1 MINERGDGPS
11 PSETEHERRLRLVI
25 EATPNAMVMV
35 DRKGAIEL
43 VNSQAESLF
52 GYERDQLL
60 SMVVEDLLPERFRR
74 SHHRDRDDFFAA
86 PARRDMGVG
95 RDLYGLRS
103 DGTEVPI
110 EIGLNP
116 IEIDGESYVLASIID
131 IRARVDAQAAE
142 ENALREHERRLRL
155 VIEAAPNAMVMVDR
169 TGAIELV
176 NSQAESLFGWER
188 DQLLSMVVEDLLPE
202 RFRGSHHRNRDDFF
216 AAPARRD
223 MGVGR
228 DLYGLRSD
236 GTEVPIEIGLNPI
249 EIDGESYVLA
259 SIIDIR
265 GRMDAYAAEQDELR
279 RSMLDSIPFSII
291 ATDPAGQ
298 IVSANAAAERLLGY
312 EASQLIGASL
322 RMIDGERRAEDGDW
336 DEVLNAS
343 VGAEREWTYR
353 RIDGQEVPVSEAITP
368 LHGRDPGS
376 SPAGYLAVSYDIT
389 QRKQAQAEVQ
399 FLENHDPL
407 TKIPTRARLLRHLSD
422 ALVAAE
428 EDGTEV
434 AVLVVDID
442 HLKRINDA
450 LGHHAGDELLVRIA
464 DRLTT
469 WIRAS
474 DMVARLGGDEFAMV
488 LTGLPNADAI
498 TQRVDALLED
508 LLTTVAVGGHQLA
521 VTVSIG
527 GAIYPPGDQDPGE
540 LLKRAD
546 LAMENAKASGRN
558 NFQWFRD
565 DMLNPAED
573 DLAMASALRQ
583 TLRDGGLA
591 VAYQAQVDVRTG
603 RVVGME
609 ALARWTHPEFGVVP
623 PDRFIPVAED
633 GGMIVQLGGWVL
645 RKACRDIAS
654 IQRVLGRPLRVAVN
668 VSPHQFRSA
677 GWLGEI
683 VGALNDA
690 GLEPSQLEL
699 EITESLLMDERLGA
713 TDTLH
718 AIRSLGVTIAV
729 DDFGKGYSSLAYL
742 SRLPIDKIKIDR
754 SFVQELDTEDHAP
767 VIDAI
772 IMMAHALGMTVVAE
786 GVENATHERYLRDRG
801 CDEVQGF
808 YYSRGVPTEDVVR
821 TVQTIGIF

>member
-1 MINERGDGPS
+1 MIDESGDGPT

-25 EATPNAMVMV
+25 EATPNAMVLV
-35 DRKGAIEL
+35 DGKGTIVL
-43 VNSQAESLF
+43 VNSEAETLF

-60 SMVVEDLLPERFRR
+60 TMVVEDLLPERFRDR
-74 SHHRDRDDFFAA
+74 HHANRDDYLNA

-95 RDLYGLRS
+95 RDLFGLRS

-116 IEIDGESYVLASIID
+116 IEIDGETFVLASIID
-131 IRARVDAQAAE
+131 IRARVAAQAAE
-142 ENALREHERRLRL
+142 QNSLREHERRLRL

-176 NSQAESLFGWER
+176 NSQAERLFGYER

-202 RFRGSHHRNRDDFF
+202 RFRGSHHHNRDDFF
-216 AAPARRD
+216 KAPARRD
-223 MGVGR
+223 MGSGR
-228 DLYGLRSD
+228 DLFGLRSD

-249 EIDGESYVLA
+249 EIDGESFVLA

-265 GRMDAYAAEQDELR
+265 GRIDAYAAEQDELR
-279 RSMLDSIPFSII
+279 RSMLDSMPFSIL
-291 ATDPAGQ
+291 ATDPSGR
-298 IVSANAAAERLLGY
+298 IVSVNAAAEQLLGY
-312 EASQLIGASL
+312 EAAELIGSSL
-322 RMIDGERRAEDGDW
+322 GMIDAEPRAEDGDW
-336 DEVLNAS
+336 DRDLSAS
-343 VGAEREWTYR
+343 IGAEREWTYR
-353 RIDGQEVPVSEAITP
+353 RKDGEEIPVSEAVTP
-368 LHGRDPGS
+368 LSGRDAGAS
-376 SPAGYLAVSYDIT
+376 TAGYLAVSYDIT
-389 QRKQAQAEVQ
+389 QRKLAQAEVQ
-399 FLENHDPL
+399 FLETHDPL
-407 TKIPTRARLLRHLSD
+407 TKIPTRARFLRHLSE
-422 ALVAAE
+422 AIATAE
-428 EDGTEV
+428 QDGTEV
-434 AVLVVDID
+434 AVLVVDLD

-546 LAMENAKASGRN
+546 LAMEHAKSSGRN

-565 DMLNPAED
+565 DMLSPAED
-573 DLAMASALRQ
+573 DLALASALRQ
-583 TLRDGGLA
+583 TLRDGGLS

-609 ALARWTHPEFGVVP
+609 ALARWTHPELGVVP

-645 RKACRDIAS
+645 RKACRDVAS

-690 GLEPSQLEL
+690 GLDPTQLEL

-754 SFVQELDTEDHAP
+754 SFVQELDTEEHAP

-786 GVENATHERYLRDRG
+786 GVETAKHERYLRDRG